1 MIVFGY
7 RFKPQLWAIIISAIF
22 VLIFVELGKWQLSR
36 AEEKDTQYK
45 RLEEYARHPAIALP
59 KSLVKLE
66 DFQFREVEI
75 EGEYLAEQ
83 TILIDNK
90 TYKGRAGYHVIT
102 PLKILNSGFSVA
114 INRGWVATGHNREI
128 LPDIP
133 EMKGMIK
140 VTGVVASPEVR
151 TLELSDSINHG
162 KVWDKLDLRSYEK
175 IIGVDLQPILILQKD
190 KFNDGLVRDWEKN
203 DSGSSKNYGYAMQW
217 FSLAI
222 TTIIIF
228 LVLNV
233 KRTNS
238 KNKSA

>member
-7 RFKPQLWAIIISAIF
+7 RFKPQLWAIIITAIF

-45 RLEEYARHPAIALP
+45 RLEEYASQPAIAIP

-102 PLKILNSGFSVA
+102 PLKILNSDLSVA
-114 INRGWVATGHNREI
+114 INRGWVPTGHNREI
-128 LPDIP
+128 LPDVP
-133 EMKGMIK
+133 EIKGMIK
-140 VTGVVASPEVR
+140 VTGVVVSPEVR

-162 KVWDKLDLRSYEK
+162 KVWDKLNLRSYEK
-175 IIGVDLQPILILQKD
+175 ILGFDLQPILILQKD
-190 KFNDGLVRDWEKN
+190 KSNDGLVRDWVKA
-203 DSGSSKNYGYAMQW
+203 DSGSSKNYGYAVQW
-217 FSLAI
+217 FSLAV

-238 KNKSA
+238 KIKSA